1 MSNDELIFQP
11 AIRDR
16 AIETTCAN
24 LLISGVL
31 LPKEIP
37 HYMSQITSLNNREL
51 AEQLCAS
58 RLLLHK
64 YYEALPINRRN

>member
-1 MSNDELIFQP
+1 MSNDEQIFQP

-31 LPKEIP
+31 LPEEISR
-37 HYMSQITSLNNREL
+37 YMSQITSLNNSEL

>member
-1 MSNDELIFQP
+1 MSNDEQIFQP

-31 LPKEIP
+31 LPEEISR
-37 HYMSQITSLNNREL
+37 YMSQITSLNDYEL

-58 RLLLHK
+58 RLLLDN